1 MFTLVF
7 CYFYC
12 MIEMINNKTYN
23 TDTST
28 PVKYCVD
35 VEELGDGYIRYSTK
49 VVYFKNKDNSY
60 FLYVKRVTT
69 SNKRGDIFDI
79 QEYIVPVKDNWVKQF
94 GRGMPEVYQEG
105 SGLKGCNH
113 RS

>member
-1 MFTLVF
+1 
-7 CYFYC
+7 
-12 MIEMINNKTYN
+12 MINNKTYN
-23 TDTST
+23 TETST
-28 PVKYCVD
+28 PVKYYVD
-35 VEELGDGYIRYSTK
+35 VEELGDGFIRYSTK
-49 VVYFKNKDNSY
+49 VVYFRNKDTSY

-79 QEYIVPVKDNWVKQF
+79 QEYLVPVTDEWVKQF

-105 SGLKGCNH
+105 SGFKGGNH